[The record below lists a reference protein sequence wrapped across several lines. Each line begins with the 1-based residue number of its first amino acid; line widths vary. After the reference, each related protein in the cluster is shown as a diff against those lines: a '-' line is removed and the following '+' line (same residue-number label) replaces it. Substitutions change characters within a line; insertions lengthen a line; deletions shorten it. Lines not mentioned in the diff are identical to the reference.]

1 MSESLSVSV
10 LPEEAVPKRSGA
22 NGGWKDFVAGSLA
35 GAAQVAVGHPL
46 DTIKVRMQIGGA
58 AFSGPIDCLARTVR
72 SEGIR
77 GLYKGMAS
85 PLAGCAAVNSLLF
98 WAYSYGKFAQTGSLD
113 VTPTLGQIAI
123 TGAGAGIVNSILASP
138 VELIKV
144 RLQVQNSTSIAAG
157 ATLFRGP
164 VHLAT
169 HLAQQFGVRGIMW
182 GFWATVAREVPAY
195 AAFYTGFEFT
205 KRRLAQALAGG
216 DSSKLGAVPLMC
228 SGSVGGI
235 CYWTACYPLDVI
247 KSRVQNAAAPPRG
260 LGYIASAA
268 KDIMKEQGVKGFFR
282 GYTPSVVRSIPAAG
296 VTFATYELVMRA
308 LNDAK

>member
-1 MSESLSVSV
+1 
-10 LPEEAVPKRSGA
+10 
-22 NGGWKDFVAGSLA
+22 
-35 GAAQVAVGHPL
+35 
-46 DTIKVRMQIGGA
+46 MQIGGA

-72 SEGIR
+72 NEGIR

-98 WAYSYGKFAQTGSLD
+98 WAYSYGKFVQTGSLD
-113 VTPTLGQIAI
+113 AAPTLGQIAVA
-123 TGAGAGIVNSILASP
+123 GAGAGIVNSILASP

-157 ATLFRGP
+157 AMLYRGP
-164 VHLAT
+164 VHMAR
-169 HLAQQFGVRGIMW
+169 HLARQFGIRGIMW
-182 GFWATVAREVPAY
+182 GFWATVAREIPAY

-205 KRRLAQALAGG
+205 KRGLARILAGG
-216 DSSKLGAVPLMC
+216 DSNKLGAIPLMC

-247 KSRVQNAAAPPRG
+247 KSRVQNATAPPRG
-260 LGYIASAA
+260 AGYIARVA
-268 KDIMKEQGVKGFFR
+268 KDIMKEQGIKGFFR
-282 GYTPSVVRSIPAAG
+282 GYTPSVVRSIPAAA
-296 VTFATYELVMRA
+296 VTFTTYELVIRA